1 VPNRAD
7 PKSPPIAATGRIA
20 EKSRRKVLPAI
31 LALMIGALA
40 MTSAPATAEQLT
52 PAEARAI
59 AKEAT
64 IYGFPLVDNYRV
76 QYSYFVDRGG
86 DQFKAPWNIL
96 VNNARVYTPADTAI
110 QTPNSDTP
118 YSFVGADLR
127 AEPLVFTVPAMDK
140 DRYYSLQFIDMYT
153 FNFAYVGSRAT
164 GNGAGAFLLA
174 GPNWHGE
181 TPPGVKA
188 VIRSETEFAFV
199 LYRTQLFSPG
209 DIDNVKTI
217 QAEYKVQPLS
227 QFLGKPAAPAPP
239 AVDFIKPLSPEAE
252 RTSPEFFNV
261 LNFVLGFCPPSP
273 AETEIMARFAR
284 LGIGPH
290 GTFDAKALSPDM
302 LKAVEDG
309 VADAWATFKSY
320 KETELDTGKRTSGD
334 AFGTREFLNGD
345 YLARFSGAVLGIYG
359 NSKDEAIY
367 PVYFIDSAKKPL
379 SGANRYELRLAP
391 GELPPVNA
399 FWSLTLYELP
409 SSLLSANPLNRYLI
423 NSAMLPDLKRDA
435 DGGVTLHV
443 QHPSPGADVEANW
456 LPSPAGPFFIAM
468 RLYWPKP
475 EALDGRWKAPPL
487 VQAAEAQSAPS
498 LVAAVPVTPDNFV
511 RAESDRYLGNLAKEG
526 GVGKL
531 FHRREPAAIDNQT
544 VIRLNRDTLYSSG
557 VFDLDAGPVTITL
570 PDAGKRFMSMQ
581 VIDEDEYTAEVDY
594 GAGAHTLTKEKIGTR
609 YVVAAVRVLVDP
621 NDPKDLEVVHAL
633 QDAIKVDQPGGP
645 GKFEVPNW
653 DQASQK
659 TVRDGL
665 LILAATL
672 PDTKGMFGPRGGVD
686 PVRHLIGAASAWGG
700 NPEKDAL
707 YLNVTPAHN
716 DGKTIYR
723 LNVKDVPVDGFWS
736 ISVYNAKG
744 YFEPNPQNAYTLNN
758 LTAKPG
764 ADGSI
769 AVQFGGCDGRSENC
783 LPTPP
788 NWNYLVRLYRPRP
801 EILNGSWTFPEPQ
814 RVN

>member
-443 QHPSPGADVEANW
+443 QHASPGADVEANW

-769 AVQFGGCDGRSENC
+769 AVQFGGCDGKIDNC

-788 NWNYLVRLYRPRP
+788 GWNYLVRLYRPRP
-801 EILNGSWTFPEPQ
+801 EILDGSWTFPEPHA
-814 RVN
+814 VK